1 MIECRFHGRGG
12 QGAVTGCELMV
23 YALNR
28 EGKYAQAFP
37 FFGFER
43 RGAPVTSFLRIDNE
57 PILIRQQVY
66 EPDAVVVLDAGL
78 VGIVP
83 WQRGIKRGGL
93 VVLNIPEGKELKLSP
108 EISTLATVDA
118 TGLSLQVFGP
128 TAIPITNTAML
139 GALAKATGWVKPENV
154 YEAVKYRF
162 SGPMG
167 ERNVKAVQMAYEQ
180 TKVKKLGGV

>member
-23 YALNR
+23 YALSR

-43 RGAPVTSFLRIDNE
+43 RGAPVTSFLRIDSE

-83 WQRGIKRGGL
+83 WQRGIKKGGL
-93 VVLNIPEGKELKLSP
+93 AVINVPEGKAPKPTVEFSA
-108 EISTLATVDA
+108 LATVDA
-118 TGLSLQVFGP
+118 TGISLQVFGP

-154 YEAVKYRF
+154 HEAIKYRF
-162 SGPMG
+162 GGAMAD
-167 ERNVKAVQMAYEQ
+167 RNIKAVQMAYDQ
-180 TKVKKLGGV
+180 TKIEKLGGS